1 MIISKELKVH
11 YYLRHKEVKGDGA
24 TPIMGRITI
33 GKSMVQF
40 SAKCSVQVSLWDTK
54 SARATG
60 KSKAAAELNRKLDKI
75 SLSIHSH
82 YKELLAK
89 KENVSPEEVK
99 NAFQGIASE
108 QETLI
113 GYCNR
118 YNHQLTARIGVN
130 ITLES
135 YKRYGVSFNHLR
147 RFLRTKYNLSDISFQ
162 ALDYSFV
169 EAFDFYLRV
178 QLKFKPNTIVGIIGH
193 LKIIIKRAINEGIIT
208 RDPFAGFS
216 LVGEPLQPKSL
227 TKQELHKIMTTP
239 LDTPNRY
246 LVRDMFLFSVFTGI
260 SFSDIRNLTYS
271 NLIQAEDGVW
281 WIHSKRKKTG
291 TEFHVPL
298 LELPLQI
305 IEKYRG
311 LNKDGK
317 MFVMLSCSK
326 TNGNLKKIARM
337 CGIKRNITY
346 HQARHSYASL
356 ITLSQGVPME
366 TVSRMLGHRD
376 LRATRIY
383 AQVSNEKINT
393 DMRKLEKR
401 ITNKYHLAD

>member
-1 MIISKELKVH
+1 MSKELKVH
-11 YYLRHKEVKGDGA
+11 YYLRHKEVKGDGT

-118 YNHQLTARIGVN
+118 YNHQLRIGVN

-193 LKIIIKRAINEGIIT
+193 LKIIIRRAINEGIVT

-216 LVGEPLQPKSL
+216 LEGEPLQPKSL

-271 NLIQAEDGVW
+271 NLVQAEDGVW
-281 WIHSKRKKTG
+281 WIHSKRRKTG

>member
-208 RDPFAGFS
+208 CDPFAGFS
-216 LVGEPLQPKSL
+216 LEGEPLQPKSL

-271 NLIQAEDGVW
+271 NLVQAEDGVW
-281 WIHSKRKKTG
+281 WIHSKRRKTG

>member
-1 MIISKELKVH
+1 M
-11 YYLRHKEVKGDGA
+11 
-24 TPIMGRITI
+24 
-33 GKSMVQF
+33 
-40 SAKCSVQVSLWDTK
+40 QVSLWDTK

-60 KSKAAAELNRKLDKI
+60 KSKAATGLNRELDKI
-75 SLSIHSH
+75 SLSIHSC

-89 KENVSPEEVK
+89 KEEISAEEVK

-118 YNHQLTARIGVN
+118 YNHQLSARIGIN
-130 ITLES
+130 ISLES

-147 RFLRTKYNLSDISFQ
+147 CFLRTKYNLSDISFQ

-193 LKIIIKRAINEGIIT
+193 LKIIIKRAINERIIT

-216 LVGEPLQPKSL
+216 LVGESLQPKSL

-239 LDTPNRY
+239 LDSPNRY

-311 LNKDGK
+311 LNKDGR
-317 MFVMLSCSK
+317 MF
-326 TNGNLKKIARM
+326 
-337 CGIKRNITY
+337 
-346 HQARHSYASL
+346 
-356 ITLSQGVPME
+356 
-366 TVSRMLGHRD
+366 
-376 LRATRIY
+376 
-383 AQVSNEKINT
+383 
-393 DMRKLEKR
+393 
-401 ITNKYHLAD
+401 

>member
-1 MIISKELKVH
+1 MSNELKVSF
-11 YYLRHKEVKGDGA
+11 YLKRNEVKSDG
-24 TPIMGRITI
+24 TVPITGRITV

-40 SAKCSVQVSLWDTK
+40 SAKCSVQVSLWDTQ
-54 SARATG
+54 SGRATG
-60 KSKAAAELNRKLDKI
+60 KSKTATELNRALEKI
-75 SLSIHSH
+75 NLSIHTH

-89 KENVSPEEVK
+89 KEKTTAVEVK

-108 QETLI
+108 QETLVSSCDK
-113 GYCNR
+113 YESMLSQR
-118 YNHQLTARIGVN
+118 VGVT

-135 YKRYGVSFNHLR
+135 YKRYGISFNHLK
-147 RFLRTKYNLSDISFQ
+147 RFLREKYNVVDMPFQ
-162 ALDYSFV
+162 MLDYSFI
-169 EAFDFYLRV
+169 ESYDFYLRV

-193 LKIIIKRAINEGIIT
+193 LKIIVRRAVNEGIIS
-208 RDPFAGFS
+208 RNPFVGFS
-216 LVGEPLQPKSL
+216 IEAEPLKPKSISR
-227 TKQELHKIMTTP
+227 QELRQIMNTP
-239 LDTPNRY
+239 LDSPNRY

-260 SFSDIRNLTYS
+260 ALSDIRNLTYD
-271 NLIQAEDGVW
+271 NLVRAEDGVW
-281 WIHSKRKKTG
+281 WIHSKRQKTG
-291 TEFHVPL
+291 TDFHVPL

-311 LNKDGK
+311 LNKNGK

-326 TNGNLKKIARM
+326 TNGNLKKITKM
-337 CGIKRNITY
+337 CGIERNITF
-346 HQARHSYASL
+346 HMARHSYASL

-383 AQVSNEKINT
+383 AEVSNDKINS

-401 ITNKYHLAD
+401 IENRYHLTD

>member
-1 MIISKELKVH
+1 
-11 YYLRHKEVKGDGA
+11 
-24 TPIMGRITI
+24 
-33 GKSMVQF
+33 MVQLQ
-40 SAKCSVQVSLWDTK
+40 SWGASQSENQWCSSVPSVVYKYPFGIPK

-208 RDPFAGFS
+208 CDPFAGFS
-216 LVGEPLQPKSL
+216 LEGEPLQPKSL

-271 NLIQAEDGVW
+271 NLVQAEDGVW
-281 WIHSKRKKTG
+281 WIHSKRRKTG

>member
-1 MIISKELKVH
+1 MSQELKVH
-11 YYLRHKEVKGDGA
+11 YYLRHKELKNDGSA
-24 TPIMGRITI
+24 PIMGRITI

-60 KSKAAAELNRKLDKI
+60 KSKVAAELNRILDQTT
-75 SLSIHSH
+75 LSIHSH
-82 YKELLAK
+82 CKDLLAK
-89 KENVSPEEVK
+89 KEKVSAEEVK
-99 NAFQGIASE
+99 NAFQGIASG

-113 GYCNR
+113 GYCDK
-118 YNHQLTARIGVN
+118 YDKMLAARVGVN

-135 YKRYGVSFNHLR
+135 YKRYGISFNHVK

-162 ALDYSFV
+162 ALDYSFI

-178 QLKFKPNTIVGIIGH
+178 QLKFKPNTIIGIVGH
-193 LKIIIKRAINEGIIT
+193 LKIIAKRAVNDGIIT
-208 RDPFAGFS
+208 RNPFIGFS
-216 LVGEPLQPKSL
+216 LEGEPLQPKSI
-227 TKQELHKIMTTP
+227 TGQELNKIMTTP
-239 LDTPNRY
+239 LDSPNRY
-246 LVRDMFLFSVFTGI
+246 LVRDIFLFSVFTGI
-260 SFSDIRNLTYS
+260 AFSDIRDLTCNNLV
-271 NLIQAEDGVW
+271 QAEDGVW
-281 WIHSKRKKTG
+281 WIHSKRRKTG

-326 TNGNLKKIARM
+326 TNGNLKKIAKI
-337 CGIKRNITY
+337 CGIKRNITF
-346 HQARHSYASL
+346 HMARHSYVSL

-393 DMRKLEKR
+393 DMRRLEKR
-401 ITNKYHLAD
+401 ITDRYHLAD

>member
-1 MIISKELKVH
+1 MSQELKVH
-11 YYLRHKEVKGDGA
+11 YYLRHKELKNDGSA
-24 TPIMGRITI
+24 PIMGRITI

-60 KSKAAAELNRKLDKI
+60 KSKAATELNRALDQTT
-75 SLSIHSH
+75 LSIHSH
-82 YKELLAK
+82 CKDLLAK
-89 KENVSPEEVK
+89 KEKVSAEEVK
-99 NAFQGIASE
+99 NAFQGIASG

-113 GYCNR
+113 GYCDK
-118 YNHQLTARIGVN
+118 YDKMLAARVGVN

-135 YKRYGVSFNHLR
+135 YKRYGISFNHVKW
-147 RFLRTKYNLSDISFQ
+147 FLRTKYNLSDISFQ
-162 ALDYSFV
+162 ALDYSFI

-178 QLKFKPNTIVGIIGH
+178 QLKFKPNTIIGIVGN
-193 LKIIIKRAINEGIIT
+193 LKIIVKRALNDGIIT
-208 RDPFAGFS
+208 RNPFIGFS
-216 LVGEPLQPKSL
+216 LEGEPLQPKSI
-227 TKQELHKIMTTP
+227 TGQELNKIMTTP
-239 LDTPNRY
+239 LDSPNRY

-260 SFSDIRNLTYS
+260 AFSDIRNLTYN
-271 NLIQAEDGVW
+271 NLMQAEDGVW
-281 WIHSKRKKTG
+281 WIHSKRRKTG

-311 LNKDGK
+311 LNKNGK
-317 MFVMLSCSK
+317 MFVILSCSK
-326 TNGNLKKIARM
+326 TNGNLKKIAKI
-337 CGIKRNITY
+337 CGIKRNITF
-346 HQARHSYASL
+346 HLARHSYASL

-376 LRATRIY
+376 LRATRTY

-393 DMRKLEKR
+393 DMRRLEKR
-401 ITNKYHLAD
+401 ITDRYHLAD

>member
-1 MIISKELKVH
+1 MSKELKVH
-11 YYLRHKEVKGDGA
+11 YYLRHKEVKSDGTA
-24 TPIMGRITI
+24 PIMGRITI

-60 KSKAAAELNRKLDKI
+60 KSKAATELNRELDKI
-75 SLSIHSH
+75 NLSIHSH

-89 KENVSPEEVK
+89 KEDISAEEVK

-118 YNHQLTARIGVN
+118 YNHQLSARIGIN

-208 RDPFAGFS
+208 RDPFVGFS
-216 LVGEPLQPKSL
+216 LEGEPLQPKSL
-227 TKQELHKIMTTP
+227 TEQELLKIMKTP
-239 LDTPNRY
+239 LDSPNRY

-260 SFSDIRNLTYS
+260 SFSDICNLTYS
-271 NLIQAEDGVW
+271 NLVQAEDGVW
-281 WIHSKRKKTG
+281 WIHSKRRKTG

-326 TNGNLKKIARM
+326 TNGNLKKIAQI

-346 HQARHSYASL
+346 HQGRHSYASL

-383 AQVSNEKINT
+383 AQISNEKINI

-401 ITNKYHLAD
+401 TTNRYHLAD

>member
-1 MIISKELKVH
+1 MSQELKVH
-11 YYLRHKEVKGDGA
+11 YYLRHKELKNDGSA
-24 TPIMGRITI
+24 PIMGRITI

-60 KSKAAAELNRKLDKI
+60 KSKVAAELNRILDQTT
-75 SLSIHSH
+75 LSIHSH
-82 YKELLAK
+82 CKDLLAK
-89 KENVSPEEVK
+89 KEKVSAEEVK
-99 NAFQGIASE
+99 NAFQGIASG

-113 GYCNR
+113 GYCDK
-118 YNHQLTARIGVN
+118 YDKMLAARVGVN

-135 YKRYGVSFNHLR
+135 YKRYGISFNHVK

-162 ALDYSFV
+162 ALDYSFI

-178 QLKFKPNTIVGIIGH
+178 QLKFKPNTIIGIVGH
-193 LKIIIKRAINEGIIT
+193 LKIIAKRAVNDGIIT
-208 RDPFAGFS
+208 RNPFIGFS
-216 LVGEPLQPKSL
+216 LEGEPLQPKSI
-227 TKQELHKIMTTP
+227 TGQELNKIMTTP
-239 LDTPNRY
+239 LDSPNRY
-246 LVRDMFLFSVFTGI
+246 LVRDIFLFSVFTGI
-260 SFSDIRNLTYS
+260 AFSDIRDLTCNNLV
-271 NLIQAEDGVW
+271 QAEDGVW
-281 WIHSKRKKTG
+281 WIHSKRRKTG

-326 TNGNLKKIARM
+326 TNGNLKKIAKI
-337 CGIKRNITY
+337 CGIKRNITF
-346 HQARHSYASL
+346 HMARHSYASL

-393 DMRKLEKR
+393 DMRRLEKR
-401 ITNKYHLAD
+401 ITDRYHLAD

>member
-1 MIISKELKVH
+1 MSQELKVH
-11 YYLRHKEVKGDGA
+11 YYLRHKELKNDGSA
-24 TPIMGRITI
+24 PIMGRITI

-60 KSKAAAELNRKLDKI
+60 KSKVAAELNRILDQTT
-75 SLSIHSH
+75 LSIHSH
-82 YKELLAK
+82 CKDLLAK
-89 KENVSPEEVK
+89 KEKVSAEEVK
-99 NAFQGIASE
+99 NAFQGIASG

-113 GYCNR
+113 GYCDK
-118 YNHQLTARIGVN
+118 YDKMLAARVGVN

-135 YKRYGVSFNHLR
+135 YKRYGISFNHVK

-162 ALDYSFV
+162 ALDYSFI

-178 QLKFKPNTIVGIIGH
+178 QLKFKPNTIIGIVGH
-193 LKIIIKRAINEGIIT
+193 LKIIAKRAVNDGIIT
-208 RDPFAGFS
+208 RNPFIGFS
-216 LVGEPLQPKSL
+216 LEGEPLQPKSI
-227 TKQELHKIMTTP
+227 TGQELNKIMTTP
-239 LDTPNRY
+239 LDRPNRY
-246 LVRDMFLFSVFTGI
+246 LVRDIFLFSVFTGI
-260 SFSDIRNLTYS
+260 AFSDIRDLTCNNLV
-271 NLIQAEDGVW
+271 QAEDGVW
-281 WIHSKRKKTG
+281 WIHSKRRKTG

-326 TNGNLKKIARM
+326 TNGNLKKIAKI
-337 CGIKRNITY
+337 CGIKRNITF
-346 HQARHSYASL
+346 HMARHSYASL

-393 DMRKLEKR
+393 DMRRLEKR
-401 ITNKYHLAD
+401 ITDRYHLAD

>member
-208 RDPFAGFS
+208 CDPFAGFS
-216 LVGEPLQPKSL
+216 LEGEPLQPKSL

-271 NLIQAEDGVW
+271 NLVQAEDGVW
-281 WIHSKRKKTG
+281 WIHSKRRKTG

-317 MFVMLSCSK
+317 MLVMLSCSK

>member
-1 MIISKELKVH
+1 MSQELKVH
-11 YYLRHKEVKGDGA
+11 YYLRHKELKNDGSA
-24 TPIMGRITI
+24 PIMGRITI

-60 KSKAAAELNRKLDKI
+60 KSKVAAELNRILDQTT
-75 SLSIHSH
+75 LSIHSH
-82 YKELLAK
+82 CKDLLAK
-89 KENVSPEEVK
+89 KEKVSAEEVK
-99 NAFQGIASE
+99 NAFQGIASG

-113 GYCNR
+113 GYCDK
-118 YNHQLTARIGVN
+118 YDKMLAARVGVN

-135 YKRYGVSFNHLR
+135 YKRYGISFNHVK

-162 ALDYSFV
+162 ALDYSFI

-178 QLKFKPNTIVGIIGH
+178 QLKFKPNTIIGIVGH
-193 LKIIIKRAINEGIIT
+193 LKIIAKRAVNDGIIT
-208 RDPFAGFS
+208 RNPFIGFS
-216 LVGEPLQPKSL
+216 LEGEPLQPKSI
-227 TKQELHKIMTTP
+227 TGQELNKIMTTA
-239 LDTPNRY
+239 LDSPNRY
-246 LVRDMFLFSVFTGI
+246 LVRDIFLFSVFTGI
-260 SFSDIRNLTYS
+260 AFSDIRDLTCNNLV
-271 NLIQAEDGVW
+271 QAEDGVW
-281 WIHSKRKKTG
+281 WIHSKRRKTG

-326 TNGNLKKIARM
+326 TNGNLKKIAKI
-337 CGIKRNITY
+337 CGIKRNITF
-346 HQARHSYASL
+346 HMARHSYASL

-393 DMRKLEKR
+393 DMRRLEKR
-401 ITNKYHLAD
+401 ITDRYHLAD

>member
-1 MIISKELKVH
+1 MSQELKVH
-11 YYLRHKEVKGDGA
+11 YYLRHKELKNDGSA
-24 TPIMGRITI
+24 PIMGRITI

-60 KSKAAAELNRKLDKI
+60 KSKVAAELNRILDQTT
-75 SLSIHSH
+75 LSIHSH
-82 YKELLAK
+82 CKDLLAK
-89 KENVSPEEVK
+89 KEKVSAEEVK
-99 NAFQGIASE
+99 NAFQGIASG

-113 GYCNR
+113 GYCDK
-118 YNHQLTARIGVN
+118 YDKMLAARVGVN

-135 YKRYGVSFNHLR
+135 YKRYGISFNHVK

-162 ALDYSFV
+162 ALDYSFI

-178 QLKFKPNTIVGIIGH
+178 QLKFKPNTIIGIVGH
-193 LKIIIKRAINEGIIT
+193 LKIIAKRAVNDGIIT
-208 RDPFAGFS
+208 RNPFIGFS
-216 LVGEPLQPKSL
+216 LEGEPLQPKSI
-227 TKQELHKIMTTP
+227 TGQELNKIMTTP
-239 LDTPNRY
+239 LDSPNRY
-246 LVRDMFLFSVFTGI
+246 LVRDIFLFSVFTGI
-260 SFSDIRNLTYS
+260 AFSDIRDLTCNNLV
-271 NLIQAEDGVW
+271 QAEDGVW
-281 WIHSKRKKTG
+281 WIHSKRRKTG

-326 TNGNLKKIARM
+326 TNGNLKKIAKI
-337 CGIKRNITY
+337 CGIKRNITF
-346 HQARHSYASL
+346 HMARHSYASL

-376 LRATRIY
+376 LSATRIY

-393 DMRKLEKR
+393 DMRRLEKR
-401 ITNKYHLAD
+401 ITDRYHLAD

>member
-1 MIISKELKVH
+1 MSQELKVH
-11 YYLRHKEVKGDGA
+11 YYLRHKELKNDGSA
-24 TPIMGRITI
+24 PIMGRITI

-54 SARATG
+54 SARATE
-60 KSKAAAELNRKLDKI
+60 KSKAATELNRTLDQTT
-75 SLSIHSH
+75 LSVHSH
-82 YKELLAK
+82 YKDLLAK
-89 KENVSPEEVK
+89 KEKVSAEEVK
-99 NAFQGIASE
+99 NAFQGIASG

-113 GYCNR
+113 GYCDK
-118 YNHQLTARIGVN
+118 YDKMLAARVGVN

-135 YKRYGVSFNHLR
+135 YKRYGISFNHMK

-162 ALDYSFV
+162 ALDYSFI

-178 QLKFKPNTIVGIIGH
+178 QLKFKPNTIIGIVGH
-193 LKIIIKRAINEGIIT
+193 LKIIVKRALNDGIIT
-208 RDPFAGFS
+208 RNPFIGFS
-216 LVGEPLQPKSL
+216 LEGEPLQPKSI
-227 TKQELHKIMTTP
+227 TGQELNKIMTTL
-239 LDTPNRY
+239 LDSPNRY

-260 SFSDIRNLTYS
+260 AFSDIRNLTYN
-271 NLIQAEDGVW
+271 NLVQAEDGVW
-281 WIHSKRKKTG
+281 WIHSKRRKTG

-311 LNKDGK
+311 LNKNGK

-326 TNGNLKKIARM
+326 TNGNLKKIAKI
-337 CGIKRNITY
+337 CGIKRNITF
-346 HQARHSYASL
+346 HMARHSYASL

-393 DMRKLEKR
+393 DMRRLEKR
-401 ITNKYHLAD
+401 ITDRYHLAD

>member
-1 MIISKELKVH
+1 MSQELKVH
-11 YYLRHKEVKGDGA
+11 YYLRHKELKNDGSA
-24 TPIMGRITI
+24 PIMGRITI

-60 KSKAAAELNRKLDKI
+60 KSKVAAELNRILDQTT
-75 SLSIHSH
+75 LSIHSH
-82 YKELLAK
+82 CKDLLAK
-89 KENVSPEEVK
+89 KEKVSAEEVK
-99 NAFQGIASE
+99 NAFQGIASG

-113 GYCNR
+113 GYCDK
-118 YNHQLTARIGVN
+118 YDKMLAARVGVN

-135 YKRYGVSFNHLR
+135 YKRYGISFNHVK

-162 ALDYSFV
+162 ALDYSFI

-178 QLKFKPNTIVGIIGH
+178 QLKFKPNTIIGIVGH
-193 LKIIIKRAINEGIIT
+193 LKIIAKRAVNDGIIT
-208 RDPFAGFS
+208 RNPFIGFS
-216 LVGEPLQPKSL
+216 LEGEPLQPKSI
-227 TKQELHKIMTTP
+227 TRQELNKIMTTP
-239 LDTPNRY
+239 LDSPNRY
-246 LVRDMFLFSVFTGI
+246 LVRDIFLFSVFTGI
-260 SFSDIRNLTYS
+260 AFSDIRDLTCNNLV
-271 NLIQAEDGVW
+271 QAEDGVW
-281 WIHSKRKKTG
+281 WIHSKRRKTG

-326 TNGNLKKIARM
+326 TNGNLKKIAKI
-337 CGIKRNITY
+337 CGIKRNITF
-346 HQARHSYASL
+346 HMARHSYASL

-393 DMRKLEKR
+393 DMRRLEKR
-401 ITNKYHLAD
+401 ITDRYHLAD

>member
-1 MIISKELKVH
+1 MSQELKVH
-11 YYLRHKEVKGDGA
+11 YYLRHKELKNDGSA
-24 TPIMGRITI
+24 PIMGRITI

-60 KSKAAAELNRKLDKI
+60 KSKVAAELNRILDQTT
-75 SLSIHSH
+75 LSIHSH
-82 YKELLAK
+82 CKDLLAK
-89 KENVSPEEVK
+89 KEKVSAEEVK
-99 NAFQGIASE
+99 NAFQGIASG

-113 GYCNR
+113 GYCDK
-118 YNHQLTARIGVN
+118 YDKMLAARVGVN

-135 YKRYGVSFNHLR
+135 YKRYGISFNHVK

-162 ALDYSFV
+162 ALDYSFI

-178 QLKFKPNTIVGIIGH
+178 QLKFKPNTIIGIVGH
-193 LKIIIKRAINEGIIT
+193 LKIIAKRAVNDGIIT
-208 RDPFAGFS
+208 RNPFIGFS
-216 LVGEPLQPKSL
+216 LEGEPLQPKSI
-227 TKQELHKIMTTP
+227 TGQELNKIMTTP
-239 LDTPNRY
+239 LDSPNRY

-260 SFSDIRNLTYS
+260 AFSDIRNLTCN
-271 NLIQAEDGVW
+271 NLVQAEDGVW
-281 WIHSKRKKTG
+281 WIHSKRRKTG

-326 TNGNLKKIARM
+326 TNGNLKKIAKI
-337 CGIKRNITY
+337 CGIKRNITF
-346 HQARHSYASL
+346 HMARHSYASL

-393 DMRKLEKR
+393 DMRRLEKR
-401 ITNKYHLAD
+401 ITDRYHLAD

>member
-1 MIISKELKVH
+1 MSKELKVH
-11 YYLRHKEVKGDGA
+11 YYLRHKEVKSDGT

-60 KSKAAAELNRKLDKI
+60 KSKAATGLNRELDKI
-75 SLSIHSH
+75 SLSIHSRC
-82 YKELLAK
+82 KELLAK
-89 KENVSPEEVK
+89 KEEISAEEVK

-118 YNHQLTARIGVN
+118 YNHQLAARIGIN

-147 RFLRTKYNLSDISFQ
+147 CFLRTKYNLSDISFQ

-239 LDTPNRY
+239 LDSPNRY

-326 TNGNLKKIARM
+326 TNGNLKKIAQI

-346 HQARHSYASL
+346 HQGRHSYASL

-401 ITNKYHLAD
+401 IADRYYLAD

>member
-1 MIISKELKVH
+1 MSKELKVH
-11 YYLRHKEVKGDGA
+11 YYLRHKEVKNDGT

-60 KSKAAAELNRKLDKI
+60 KSKAATGLNRELDKI
-75 SLSIHSH
+75 SLSIHSC

-89 KENVSPEEVK
+89 KEEISAEEVK

-118 YNHQLTARIGVN
+118 YNHQLAARIGVN

-208 RDPFAGFS
+208 CDPFAGFS
-216 LVGEPLQPKSL
+216 LEGEPLQPKSL

-271 NLIQAEDGVW
+271 NLVQAEDGVW
-281 WIHSKRKKTG
+281 WIHSKRRKTG

>member
-1 MIISKELKVH
+1 MSQELKVH
-11 YYLRHKEVKGDGA
+11 YYLRHKELKNDGSA
-24 TPIMGRITI
+24 PIMGRITI

-60 KSKAAAELNRKLDKI
+60 KSKVAAELNRILDQTT
-75 SLSIHSH
+75 LSIHSH
-82 YKELLAK
+82 CKDLLAK
-89 KENVSPEEVK
+89 KEKVSAEEVK
-99 NAFQGIASE
+99 NAFQGIASG

-113 GYCNR
+113 GYCDK
-118 YNHQLTARIGVN
+118 YDKMLAARVGVN

-135 YKRYGVSFNHLR
+135 YKRYGISFNHVK

-162 ALDYSFV
+162 ALDYSFI

-178 QLKFKPNTIVGIIGH
+178 QLKFKPNTIIGIVGH
-193 LKIIIKRAINEGIIT
+193 LKIIAKRAVNDGIIT
-208 RDPFAGFS
+208 RNPFIGFS
-216 LVGEPLQPKSL
+216 LEGEPLQPKSI
-227 TKQELHKIMTTP
+227 TGQELNKIMTTP
-239 LDTPNRY
+239 LDSPNRY
-246 LVRDMFLFSVFTGI
+246 LVRDIFLFSVFTGI
-260 SFSDIRNLTYS
+260 AFSDIRDLTCNNLV
-271 NLIQAEDGVW
+271 QAEDGVW
-281 WIHSKRKKTG
+281 WIHSKRRKTG

-326 TNGNLKKIARM
+326 TNGNLKKIAKI
-337 CGIKRNITY
+337 CGIKRNITF
-346 HQARHSYASL
+346 HLARHSYASL

-393 DMRKLEKR
+393 DMRRLEKR
-401 ITNKYHLAD
+401 ITDRYHLAD

>member
-1 MIISKELKVH
+1 MSQELKVH
-11 YYLRHKEVKGDGA
+11 YYLRHKELKNDGSA
-24 TPIMGRITI
+24 PIMGRITI

-60 KSKAAAELNRKLDKI
+60 KSKVAAELNRILDQTT
-75 SLSIHSH
+75 LSIHSH
-82 YKELLAK
+82 CKDLLAK
-89 KENVSPEEVK
+89 KEKVSAEEVK
-99 NAFQGIASE
+99 NAFQGIASG

-113 GYCNR
+113 GYCDK
-118 YNHQLTARIGVN
+118 YDKMLAARVGVN

-135 YKRYGVSFNHLR
+135 YKRYGISFNHVK

-162 ALDYSFV
+162 ALDYSFI

-178 QLKFKPNTIVGIIGH
+178 QLKFKPNTIIGIVGH
-193 LKIIIKRAINEGIIT
+193 LKIIAKRAVNDGIIT
-208 RDPFAGFS
+208 RNPFIGFS
-216 LVGEPLQPKSL
+216 LEGEPLQPKSI
-227 TKQELHKIMTTP
+227 TGQELNKIMTTP
-239 LDTPNRY
+239 LDSPNRY
-246 LVRDMFLFSVFTGI
+246 LVRDIFLFSVFTGI
-260 SFSDIRNLTYS
+260 AFSDIRDLTCNNLV
-271 NLIQAEDGVW
+271 QAEDGVW
-281 WIHSKRKKTG
+281 WIHSKRRKTA

-326 TNGNLKKIARM
+326 TNGNLKKIAKI
-337 CGIKRNITY
+337 CGIKRNITF
-346 HQARHSYASL
+346 HMARHSYASL

-393 DMRKLEKR
+393 DMRRLEKR
-401 ITNKYHLAD
+401 ITDRYHLAD

>member
-1 MIISKELKVH
+1 MSQELKVH
-11 YYLRHKEVKGDGA
+11 YYLRHKELKNDGSA
-24 TPIMGRITI
+24 PIMGRITI

-60 KSKAAAELNRKLDKI
+60 KSKVAAELNRILDQTT
-75 SLSIHSH
+75 LSIHSH
-82 YKELLAK
+82 CKDLLAK
-89 KENVSPEEVK
+89 KEKVSAEEVK
-99 NAFQGIASE
+99 NAFQGIASG

-113 GYCNR
+113 GYCDK
-118 YNHQLTARIGVN
+118 YDKMLAARVGVN

-135 YKRYGVSFNHLR
+135 YKRYGISFNHVK

-162 ALDYSFV
+162 ALDYSFI

-178 QLKFKPNTIVGIIGH
+178 QLKFKPNTIIGIVGH
-193 LKIIIKRAINEGIIT
+193 LKIIVKRAANDGIIT
-208 RDPFAGFS
+208 RNPFIGFS
-216 LVGEPLQPKSL
+216 LEGEPLQPKSI
-227 TKQELHKIMTTP
+227 TGQELNKIMTTP
-239 LDTPNRY
+239 LDSPNRY

-260 SFSDIRNLTYS
+260 AFSDIRNLTCN
-271 NLIQAEDGVW
+271 NLVQAEDGVW
-281 WIHSKRKKTG
+281 WIHSKRRKTG

-326 TNGNLKKIARM
+326 TNGNLKKIAKI
-337 CGIKRNITY
+337 CGIKRNITF
-346 HQARHSYASL
+346 HMARHSYASL

-393 DMRKLEKR
+393 DMRRLEKR
-401 ITNKYHLAD
+401 ITDRYHLAD

>member
-1 MIISKELKVH
+1 MSQELKVH
-11 YYLRHKEVKGDGA
+11 YYLRHKELKNDGSA
-24 TPIMGRITI
+24 PIMGRITI
-33 GKSMVQF
+33 EKSMVQF

-60 KSKAAAELNRKLDKI
+60 KSKVAAELNRILDQTT
-75 SLSIHSH
+75 LSIHSH
-82 YKELLAK
+82 CKDLLAK
-89 KENVSPEEVK
+89 KEKVSAEEVK
-99 NAFQGIASE
+99 NAFQGIASG

-113 GYCNR
+113 GYCDK
-118 YNHQLTARIGVN
+118 YDKMLAARVGVN

-135 YKRYGVSFNHLR
+135 YKRYGISFNHVK

-162 ALDYSFV
+162 ALDYSFI

-178 QLKFKPNTIVGIIGH
+178 QLKFKPNTIIGIVGH
-193 LKIIIKRAINEGIIT
+193 LKIIAKRAVNDGIIT
-208 RDPFAGFS
+208 RNPFIGFS
-216 LVGEPLQPKSL
+216 LEGEPLQPKSI
-227 TKQELHKIMTTP
+227 TGQELNKIMTTP
-239 LDTPNRY
+239 LDSPNRY
-246 LVRDMFLFSVFTGI
+246 LVRDIFLFSVFTGI
-260 SFSDIRNLTYS
+260 AFSDIRDLTCNNLV
-271 NLIQAEDGVW
+271 QAEDGVW
-281 WIHSKRKKTG
+281 WIHSKRRKTG

-326 TNGNLKKIARM
+326 TNGNLKKIAKI
-337 CGIKRNITY
+337 CGIKRNITF
-346 HQARHSYASL
+346 HMARHSYASL

-393 DMRKLEKR
+393 DMRRLEKR
-401 ITNKYHLAD
+401 ITDRYHLAD

>member
-208 RDPFAGFS
+208 CDPFAGFS
-216 LVGEPLQPKSL
+216 LEGEPLQPKSL

-271 NLIQAEDGVW
+271 NLVQAEDGVW
-281 WIHSKRKKTG
+281 WIHSKRRKTG

-346 HQARHSYASL
+346 NQARHSYASL

>member
-1 MIISKELKVH
+1 MSQELKVH
-11 YYLRHKEVKGDGA
+11 YYLRHKELKNDGSA
-24 TPIMGRITI
+24 PIMGRITI

-60 KSKAAAELNRKLDKI
+60 KSKVAAELNRILDQTT
-75 SLSIHSH
+75 LSIHSH
-82 YKELLAK
+82 CKDLLAK
-89 KENVSPEEVK
+89 KEKVSAEEVK
-99 NAFQGIASE
+99 NAFQGIASG

-113 GYCNR
+113 GYCDK
-118 YNHQLTARIGVN
+118 YDKMLAARVGVN

-135 YKRYGVSFNHLR
+135 YKRYGISFNHVK

-162 ALDYSFV
+162 ALDYSFI

-178 QLKFKPNTIVGIIGH
+178 QLIFKPNTIIGIVGH
-193 LKIIIKRAINEGIIT
+193 LKIIAKRAVNDGIIT
-208 RDPFAGFS
+208 RNPFIGFS
-216 LVGEPLQPKSL
+216 LEGEPLQPKSI
-227 TKQELHKIMTTP
+227 TGQELNKIMTTP
-239 LDTPNRY
+239 LDSPNRY
-246 LVRDMFLFSVFTGI
+246 LVRDIFLFSVFTGI
-260 SFSDIRNLTYS
+260 AFSDIRDLTCNNLV
-271 NLIQAEDGVW
+271 QAEDGVW
-281 WIHSKRKKTG
+281 WIHSKRRKTG

-326 TNGNLKKIARM
+326 TNGNLKKIAKI
-337 CGIKRNITY
+337 CGIKRNITF
-346 HQARHSYASL
+346 HMARHSYASL

-393 DMRKLEKR
+393 DMRRLEKR
-401 ITNKYHLAD
+401 ITDRYHLAD

>member
-208 RDPFAGFS
+208 CDPFAGFS
-216 LVGEPLQPKSL
+216 LEGEPLQPKSL

-271 NLIQAEDGVW
+271 NLVQAEDGVW
-281 WIHSKRKKTG
+281 WIHSKRRKTG

-376 LRATRIY
+376 LRATRI
-383 AQVSNEKINT
+383 
-393 DMRKLEKR
+393 
-401 ITNKYHLAD
+401 

>member
-1 MIISKELKVH
+1 MSQELKVH
-11 YYLRHKEVKGDGA
+11 YYLRHKELKNDGSA
-24 TPIMGRITI
+24 PIMGRITI

-60 KSKAAAELNRKLDKI
+60 KSKVAAELNRILDQTT
-75 SLSIHSH
+75 LSIHSH
-82 YKELLAK
+82 CKDLLAK
-89 KENVSPEEVK
+89 KEKVSAEEVK
-99 NAFQGIASE
+99 NAFQGIASG

-113 GYCNR
+113 GYCDK
-118 YNHQLTARIGVN
+118 YDKMLAARVGVN

-135 YKRYGVSFNHLR
+135 YKRYGISFNHVK

-162 ALDYSFV
+162 ALDYSFI

-178 QLKFKPNTIVGIIGH
+178 QLKFKPNTIIGIVGH
-193 LKIIIKRAINEGIIT
+193 LKIIAKRAVNDGIIT
-208 RDPFAGFS
+208 RNPFIGFS
-216 LVGEPLQPKSL
+216 LEGAPLHPKSI
-227 TKQELHKIMTTP
+227 TGQELNKIMTTP
-239 LDTPNRY
+239 LDSPNRY
-246 LVRDMFLFSVFTGI
+246 LVRDIFLFSVFTGI
-260 SFSDIRNLTYS
+260 AFSDIRDLTCNNLV
-271 NLIQAEDGVW
+271 QAEDGVW
-281 WIHSKRKKTG
+281 WIHSKRRKTG

-326 TNGNLKKIARM
+326 TNGNLKKIAKI
-337 CGIKRNITY
+337 CGIKRNITF
-346 HQARHSYASL
+346 HMARHSYASL

-393 DMRKLEKR
+393 DMRRLEKR
-401 ITNKYHLAD
+401 ITDRYHLAD

>member
-169 EAFDFYLRV
+169 EAFDFYPRV

-208 RDPFAGFS
+208 CDPFAGFS
-216 LVGEPLQPKSL
+216 LEGEPLQPKSL

-246 LVRDMFLFSVFTGI
+246 LVRDMFLFSVITGI

-271 NLIQAEDGVW
+271 NLVQAEDGVW
-281 WIHSKRKKTG
+281 WIHSKRRKTG

>member
-1 MIISKELKVH
+1 M
-11 YYLRHKEVKGDGA
+11 
-24 TPIMGRITI
+24 
-33 GKSMVQF
+33 
-40 SAKCSVQVSLWDTK
+40 
-54 SARATG
+54 
-60 KSKAAAELNRKLDKI
+60 NRKLDKI

-162 ALDYSFV
+162 ALDYFFV

-208 RDPFAGFS
+208 CDPFAGFS
-216 LVGEPLQPKSL
+216 LEGEPLQPKSL

-271 NLIQAEDGVW
+271 NLVQAEDGVW
-281 WIHSKRKKTG
+281 WIHSKRRKTG